1 MSGPLPDPKPGDP
14 IYAEHVRQLLE
25 IRRALRVRVAPP
37 LAQMPDGTIYL
48 PDSGGFWAKIT
59 GAPTSG
65 KHPWQQVV
73 GQSGG
78 TWANGAASGTT
89 SDDPAYEVNGST
101 ATLTNKYV
109 WMWREPASGEMRFI
123 YSTC

>member
-1 MSGPLPDPKPGDP
+1 MSTLPDPKPGDVLK
-14 IYAEHVRQLLE
+14 AEHIKALLE
-25 IRRALRVRVAPP
+25 IRRNSRVRVAPP

-48 PDSGGFWAKIT
+48 PDSDGFWAKIT
-59 GAPTSG
+59 GAPTG
-65 KHPWQQVV
+65 AKHPWQQVV

-89 SDDPAYEVNGST
+89 STDPAYEANGST

-109 WMWREPASGEMRFI
+109 WLSRDKASGELRFVL
-123 YSTC
+123 TC